1 MDKLKEVVSFWL
13 REAGEAGA
21 CTVPPMGDQREH
33 QPPGLLAAAGFSTES
48 PEAWET
54 SELGKPGE
62 SVTLDSGTFSEHY

>member
-1 MDKLKEVVSFWL
+1 MDKLREVVSFLL

-54 SELGKPGE
+54 SELGEPGE